1 MAIHIAMTRN
11 LLVVFTHATAFT
23 ERWSFQHRLDPMRF
37 AQLRRSSR
45 RTVRPV
51 RRA

>member
-1 MAIHIAMTRN
+1 MAIHIAMTTQPARR
-11 LLVVFTHATAFT
+11 VCSCEAFT